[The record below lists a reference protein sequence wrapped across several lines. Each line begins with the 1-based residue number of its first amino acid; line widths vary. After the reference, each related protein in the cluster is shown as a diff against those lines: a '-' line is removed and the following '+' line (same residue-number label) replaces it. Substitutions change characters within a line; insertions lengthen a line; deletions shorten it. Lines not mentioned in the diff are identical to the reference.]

1 MPDIGGNFSPNSV
14 RLYHEEEEEVLGGC
28 RMLQN
33 VSCVTFSTSHWQLVF
48 GSINL
53 ITFPKQ
59 DKKVDDDDDD
69 DMILLKREN
78 NKIFL

>member
-1 MPDIGGNFSPNSV
+1 
-14 RLYHEEEEEVLGGC
+14 
-28 RMLQN
+28 MLQN

-59 DKKVDDDDDD
+59 DKKVDNDDDD